1 MMIPL
6 FLDQQTAAL
15 VASFFR
21 ALSDTSRVRILS
33 AIVQREFSIQRLS
46 ETIGITTSAVSHHM
60 RTLRQM
66 KLVKYR
72 RDGKEVFYRVD
83 DPRLVAL
90 FQLGVNH
97 IQNL

>member
-6 FLDQQTAAL
+6 ILDQQTAAL

-33 AIVQREFSIQRLS
+33 AIIQQEFSIQKLS
-46 ETIGITTSAVSHHM
+46 EKIGITTSAISHHM
-60 RTLRQM
+60 RSLRQM
-66 KLVKYR
+66 NLVKFH
-72 RDGKEVFYRVD
+72 RDGKEVLYRVD
-83 DPRLVAL
+83 DPRFVAL

-97 IQNL
+97 ILEL